1 MVIVEDS
8 KIVVE
13 KLTKLLEPLEN
24 LEIKATADEADNA
37 VKLIKE
43 IQPEYVILDMSLKRG
58 TGIKVLEDIQDMP
71 TKPYVIVLSN
81 LSYKFYKDK
90 CQKLGARHF
99 FDKAMEFEKVY
110 DILYNLTTS
119 NGRERNAA
127 NP

>member
-24 LEIKATADEADNA
+24 LEIKATADEAENA